1 VKERRLASSPA
12 GLMKCPACA
21 NGKLIRCELEPAL
34 ESLACRDCG
43 GNWMAASPYFR
54 WLELSAAESDAPADS
69 TRPDDEAAGAESSGD
84 NTTTDDANMARLCPE
99 CGRLMARHKVGHGV
113 AFRVDHCG
121 TCGGTWLDPGEWEAL
136 RRRGLHRTLHRV
148 FSPAWQAELTQRER
162 RDAHAAMLTRKLGA
176 EELAEVRRFGAW
188 VNGRPR
194 RSELLAVLL
203 EEMRGG

>member
-1 VKERRLASSPA
+1 VKERRPASSPA

-34 ESLACRDCG
+34 ASLACRACG
-43 GNWMAASPYFR
+43 GDW
-54 WLELSAAESDAPADS
+54 
-69 TRPDDEAAGAESSGD
+69 
-84 NTTTDDANMARLCPE
+84 
-99 CGRLMARHKVGHGV
+99 V
-113 AFRVDHCG
+113 AFRVDHG

-162 RDAHAAMLTRKLGA
+162 RDAHDAMLLRKLGA

-188 VNGRPR
+188 INGRPG

-203 EEMRGG
+203 EEMRRS